1 MAKSRVVV
9 EETAALAS
17 RLSRRLRKRGWSIV
31 TAESC
36 TGGLLSSTFTDISGA
51 SHWFEQ
57 GWITY
62 NNDAK
67 MRELG
72 VEKSA
77 FGDDE
82 AGAVSHQVA
91 LQMARGA
98 RYRSDANVSVA
109 ITGIAGP
116 GGATATKEVG
126 LVHVAVTAGDQ
137 FLVRRQDFGGNDR
150 LDNKRSFV
158 AFSLRLALELMDRVD
173 ADDARLAEM
182 KSRSGQE
189 SQLDTSHM
197 DPKSEQWE
205 GNFAWAAEDTKTVA
219 EEIQQVD
226 LASLTDWDE

>member
-1 MAKSRVVV
+1 MV
-9 EETAALAS
+9 EEIAALAS
-17 RLSRRLRKRGWSIV
+17 RLSRRLRKRNWSVV

-36 TGGLLSSTFTDISGA
+36 TGGLLASTFTDISGA
-51 SHWFEQ
+51 TKWFKQ
-57 GWITY
+57 GWIVY

-72 VEKSA
+72 VEKNS
-77 FGDDE
+77 FDEGE

-98 RYRSDANVSVA
+98 RYRSDAEVSVA

-116 GGATATKEVG
+116 GGATQTKEVG

-137 FLVRRQDFGGNDR
+137 FLVRRRDFGDNDR

-158 AFSLRLALELMDRVD
+158 AFALRITLELFDRLD
-173 ADDARLAEM
+173 ADEAKIAEVE
-182 KSRSGQE
+182 KRGE
-189 SQLDTSHM
+189 VTIDNANDL

-205 GNFAWAAEDTKTVA
+205 GSLSWAKEDDESVA
-219 EEIQQVD
+219 DRINKVD

>member
-1 MAKSRVVV
+1 VLWRKGVV
-9 EETAALAS
+9 EEIAGLAS
-17 RLSRRLRKRGWSIV
+17 RLSRRLRKRNWSVV

-36 TGGLLSSTFTDISGA
+36 TGGLLASTFTDISGA
-51 SHWFEQ
+51 SNWFKQ
-57 GWITY
+57 GWIVY

-72 VEKSA
+72 VEKKS
-77 FGDDE
+77 FDQDE

-91 LQMARGA
+91 LQMARGS
-98 RYRSDANVSVA
+98 RYRSDAEVSIA

-116 GGATATKEVG
+116 GGSTPTKEVG

-137 FLVRRQDFGGNDR
+137 FLVRRRDFGDNDR

-158 AFSLRLALELMDRVD
+158 SFALRLTLELFDRLEEDEAKFAEVEKRDNID
-173 ADDARLAEM
+173 A
-182 KSRSGQE
+182 
-189 SQLDTSHM
+189 TSDNL

-205 GNFAWAAEDTKTVA
+205 GSLSWAKEDDQSVA
-219 EEIQQVD
+219 ERINKVD

>member
-1 MAKSRVVV
+1 MGEGDVV
-9 EETAALAS
+9 EEIAALAS

-36 TGGLLSSTFTDISGA
+36 TGGLLASTFTDISGA
-51 SHWFEQ
+51 SNWFEQ
-57 GWITY
+57 GWVVY

-72 VEKSA
+72 VERSA
-77 FGDDE
+77 FDSGK

-98 RYRSDANVSVA
+98 RHRSDALVSIA

-116 GGATATKEVG
+116 SGATATKEVG
-126 LVHVAVTAGDQ
+126 LVHVAVTAGAQ
-137 FLVRRQDFGGNDR
+137 FIVRRRDFGENDR
-150 LDNKRSFV
+150 LDNKRTFV
-158 AFSLRLALELMDRVD
+158 AFALRLALEALDRVQ
-173 ADDARLAEM
+173 ADEARLAAVEN
-182 KSRSGQE
+182 RSE
-189 SQLDTSHM
+189 VPPKIDTSHM

-205 GNFAWAAEDTKTVA
+205 GSLTWAPNETKTVA
-219 EEIQQVD
+219 EEIQKVD

>member
-1 MAKSRVVV
+1 MV

-17 RLSRRLRKRGWSIV
+17 RLSRRLRKRGWSIA

-36 TGGLLSSTFTDISGA
+36 TGGLLASTFTDISGA
-51 SHWFEQ
+51 TNWFDQ
-57 GWITY
+57 GWVVY

-77 FGDDE
+77 FDKGE

-98 RYRSDANVSVA
+98 RYRSDAEVSIA

-116 GGATATKEVG
+116 GGATPKKEVG

-137 FLVRRQDFGGNDR
+137 FIVRRRDFGENDR
-150 LDNKRSFV
+150 LDNKKSFV
-158 AFSLRLALELMDRVD
+158 AFALRLSLELLDRVV
-173 ADDARLAEM
+173 ADEARLAEVE
-182 KSRSGQE
+182 SRGE
-189 SQLDTSHM
+189 DGKHIDTSGM
-197 DPKSEQWE
+197 DPKSEQWA
-205 GNFAWAAEDTKTVA
+205 GSLSWANEDSQTVA
-219 EEIQQVD
+219 EEIQKVD